1 MRKRFAVG
9 TVTISVVLALLL
21 SGCVGSR
28 IVSTGADDAARA
40 AANLIHRGADA
51 GARGA
56 AAVLLHTG
64 VDDAAA
70 FRSAANAAVDDA
82 VQAPRWTK
90 FKSQFAAK
98 VAMTRESPLCEPAI
112 DLVFAKDSEDVI
124 DALYGLAGEAD
135 ARGDGQE
142 LYNDTL
148 DLIEIWENYDPAE
161 PDKTYLTVSTALFQ
175 DFYCVD

>member
-1 MRKRFAVG
+1 MLRRFAVG

-21 SGCVGSR
+21 SGCTAGR
-28 IVSTGADDAARA
+28 IVATGADDAARA
-40 AANLIHRGADA
+40 ATNLIQRGADD

-56 AAVLLHTG
+56 AVVLLHTG

-70 FRSAANAAVDDA
+70 FRSAANAAVDEA
-82 VQAPRWTK
+82 VQAPRWAE

-98 VAMTRESPLCEPAI
+98 VAVTRESPLCEPAI
-112 DLVFAKDSEDVI
+112 DLAFAKDSKDVI
-124 DALYGLAGEAD
+124 DALHGIAGEAK
-135 ARGDGQE
+135 ARDDGQE
-142 LYNDTL
+142 LYDDTL
-148 DLIEIWENYDPAE
+148 ALIEIWENYDPAE